1 MVDVTRLIGG
11 MIWDF
16 KTKKVKIVIN
26 SNKYIIFALLFHL
39 NNINKVHNKEEKLAA
54 FGRLLDVQDR
64 LRIQCPWDKKQTFES
79 LRPNTI
85 EETFELCDALMKR
98 DYKNIKKELGDVLEH
113 VMFYSIIGRE
123 DEEFDICDV
132 CNQEADKL
140 MFRHPFINWREEG
153 NWTVANPDMYIN
165 EAGQVMYKE
174 KESEDKE
181 SEGAEAASLA
191 LGADKPKNAASVEK
205 TWEQIKQQE
214 KDGNERV
221 LSGVPDALPSLIKA
235 YRIQDKARNVGFD
248 WKEKEDVWDKVYEEL
263 EELKVELAKGDKE
276 NSTRELGD
284 FLFSVINAARLY
296 KLNPDNALESTNQKF
311 IRRFNYVEDHSLK
324 HGKSLK
330 DMTLEEMD
338 KLWDEAKRQEKNQE

>member
-1 MVDVTRLIGG
+1 MH
-11 MIWDF
+11 
-16 KTKKVKIVIN
+16 
-26 SNKYIIFALLFHL
+26 S
-39 NNINKVHNKEEKLAA
+39 KEEKLAA

-64 LRIQCPWDKKQTFES
+64 LRIQCPWDRKQTFES

-123 DEEFDICDV
+123 DEEFDIYDV

-153 NWTVANPDMYIN
+153 NWTVANPDMCIN
-165 EAGQVMYKE
+165 EAGQVVYKE
-174 KESEDKE
+174 TQQEEPDD
-181 SEGAEAASLA
+181 ASR
-191 LGADKPKNAASVEK
+191 PSTASAVEK

-263 EELKVELAKGDKE
+263 EELKAELAKGDKE

-296 KLNPDNALESTNQKF
+296 KLNPDNALEMTNQKF
-311 IRRFNYVEDHSLK
+311 IRRFNYVEDHSMK
-324 HGKSLK
+324 QGKSLK

-338 KLWDEAKRQEKNQE
+338 KLWGEAKRQE